1 MHFTDDDCLP
11 HCCAAA
17 DTPDQ
22 DCRSSGPP
30 TSTSS
35 CRPLPL
41 SPAPLR
47 SPPHHVTAPVLSF
60 ERVWS
65 SSWCKSHVFLV
76 HDKESNKDIFDGKW
90 RGPHQ
95 VKVQNRHRQSF
106 LWSHFGEFIFSQ
118 GQNPVKSKEQSL
130 TLLQRPRLK
139 HSRSRRANRFK
150 YKTLTSRPIKTLRW
164 HTVVLARHW
173 CSLWQWYQGT
183 VDRYTS
189 R

>member
-1 MHFTDDDCLP
+1 M
-11 HCCAAA
+11 
-17 DTPDQ
+17 
-22 DCRSSGPP
+22 
-30 TSTSS
+30 
-35 CRPLPL
+35 
-41 SPAPLR
+41 
-47 SPPHHVTAPVLSF
+47 SF

-150 YKTLTSRPIKTLRW
+150 YKTLTSRPIKTFRW
-164 HTVVLARHW
+164 HTVQGTSLLLFSSTVGKAWHW